1 MFGNKLNINLFPYI
15 AFAILLTPVLIRL
28 GFSGSMN
35 GCFSKKYKDNLLCVR
50 SANAIGHTA
59 IGIVGGLLM
68 SIGSL
73 STASLS
79 TASLTTGKEE
89 LYIRSI
95 LIFAILS
102 IYPLYNLIKR
112 YKKHPHCFYESSFFR
127 NLSDILVG
135 IVIGY
140 LVGYLVSNKDTQPFV
155 VETNFQYITY
165 TVLLVWL
172 IIVLTLMRKTYYLK
186 TG

>member
-1 MFGNKLNINLFPYI
+1 MFGNKLNTELFPYI

-28 GFSGSMN
+28 SFSGSMN

-73 STASLS
+73 CTS
-79 TASLTTGKEE
+79 SLTTGKEE

-112 YKKHPHCFYESSFFR
+112 YKKHPHGFYESSFFR

-172 IIVLTLMRKTYYLK
+172 IIVLKLMRKTYYLK